1 MIENKSVKELRAEL
15 EKLESEARNKAD
27 SIPVNFPNKAALVTA
42 LVSGRVFKTTNGNIL
57 CFEEYERDPFRSLS
71 FEYQGKAGYRWVSY
85 LSGLTEVC
93 DFDVV
98 TPWYLDLPEEG
109 VLCNVLYSTKKDS
122 KDQGMERVRITQ
134 FAMGDPKP
142 FQSVSLVRW
151 AIAEPVT
158 SAYKVK
164 R

>member
-27 SIPVNFPNKAALVTA
+27 SIPVNFPSKAALVTA

-57 CFEEYERDPFRSLS
+57 CFEEYERNPFRSLS
-71 FEYQGKAGYRWVSY
+71 FEYQGKAGYRWCSY

-93 DFDVV
+93 DFDVA
-98 TPWYLDLPEEG
+98 TPWYLDLPQEG
-109 VLCNVLYSTKKDS
+109 VLCDVLYSTKKDS
-122 KDQGMERVRITQ
+122 KNQRMERVWITQ

-142 FQSVSLVRW
+142 FKSVSLVRW